1 MAVRIDSVE
10 AGSRAARAGI
20 QAGDVL
26 VSINGHDIVD
36 VLDYRFSKR
45 SGSCACA

>member
-36 VLDYRFSKR
+36 VLDYRFF
-45 SGSCACA
+45 